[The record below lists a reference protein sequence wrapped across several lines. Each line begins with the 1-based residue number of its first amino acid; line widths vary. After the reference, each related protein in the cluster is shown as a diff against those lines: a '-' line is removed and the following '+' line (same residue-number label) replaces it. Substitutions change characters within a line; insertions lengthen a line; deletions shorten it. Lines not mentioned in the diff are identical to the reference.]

1 MTKSF
6 CSRCQCFRRSPL
18 HPAADPSLTSWSPCS
33 PLRSMRDPV
42 LLQVSIIQCI
52 QFNVNQSSHFH
63 AIDLLNLQECSSPQ
77 DNHLPTPPSLPQHS
91 SSSTSL
97 CSAPPPWV
105 SFPLLVSGPESNNRA
120 PTNYLVSWFTLL
132 IIIITT
138 MLSKIM
144 ITNMIS
150 MLRSASSPHRGEE
163 ATTAEP
169 QVERS
174 RDDCCATAHHRI
186 QVKFFTRFLVF

>member
-1 MTKSF
+1 M
-6 CSRCQCFRRSPL
+6 
-18 HPAADPSLTSWSPCS
+18 
-33 PLRSMRDPV
+33 PV
-42 LLQVSIIQCI
+42 LPSESPPPSSRSQSDQLVTLLAASQHAGSSPPAGLNNSMHPI
-52 QFNVNQSSHFH
+52 QSSHFH
-63 AIDLLNLQECSSPQ
+63 VFDLLNLQESSSPQ
-77 DNHLPTPPSLPQHS
+77 DKHLPTPPSFPQHS

-97 CSAPPPWV
+97 CSAPLPWV

-120 PTNYLVSWFTLL
+120 PINYLVSWLTLL
-132 IIIITT
+132 IILIIT
-138 MLSKIM
+138 MLTKMM
-144 ITNMIS
+144 ITNMMS